1 MGPENICARVPLH
14 FHENHHQQE
23 NVARIGTHISTD
35 LNLIW
40 NFRFRSAN
48 QIQRYNTTRFRNLSM
63 EFIRHLFGSQ
73 PLLALFVTIAL
84 GYLVG
89 KIKIGSFVLGGIA
102 GTLLVGV
109 IIGQLDVNIDS
120 GIKNIF
126 FALFIYA
133 VGFQGGPQFFHALN
147 RRSLNQLA
155 SSFIMCL
162 TGLLCVLAAAWMFGL
177 DRGMAAGLAAGG
189 LTQSAIL
196 GTAGDAIAKLGLS
209 PELVKTMQTNVAVGY
224 AVCYIFGS
232 LGPIIMVS
240 WFLPMIMK
248 WDIRKEAVNLA
259 KAMSGGRTE
268 LDPGQF
274 NAVRDI
280 ATRVYEVAANSK
292 AVGKTALTLDKE
304 LSDAAVEAVFR
315 NDTSIDLTDATLIQA
330 GDRIAVTGK
339 VDVMKTAG
347 DLFGKEVAA
356 PDGLALVEENREII
370 LTNRALGGRAV
381 DEIHDHVNIETRHGV
396 FLTAV
401 KRMGRD
407 LPLLSKLQLKTGDE
421 LHFTGSPVD
430 LDRVQAKIGYKI
442 TAAAVTDFIFF
453 GIGMLV
459 GILIGMIEFKLW
471 GVPIS
476 IGSGGGCLLSG
487 LLFGWMRSVHPKFA
501 ALPVGASNFLRDFG
515 LAVFVGVV
523 GIGAGPQALIAIR
536 QYGLTL
542 FFLGVAVTLIP
553 QVVTFFFSYYVL
565 RIQNPI
571 EALACVAGGRSA
583 NPAFAA
589 LLAKAGNATPV
600 VSFTVTYAV
609 ANVFLTL
616 WGPVIVGVI
625 TKNAVL

>member
-1 MGPENICARVPLH
+1 MNVLH
-14 FHENHHQQE
+14 RLVTAE
-23 NVARIGTHISTD
+23 
-35 LNLIW
+35 
-40 NFRFRSAN
+40 
-48 QIQRYNTTRFRNLSM
+48 
-63 EFIRHLFGSQ
+63 

-109 IIGQLDVNIDS
+109 IIGQLGVNIDS

-133 VGFQGGPQFFHALN
+133 VGYQGGPQFFHALN

-155 SSFIMCL
+155 SAFVMCFV
-162 TGLLCVLAAAWMFGL
+162 GLLCVLAAAWMFGL

-189 LTQSAIL
+189 LTQSAII
-196 GTAGDAIAKLGLS
+196 GTAGDAITKLGLS
-209 PELVKTMQTNVAVGY
+209 PELTKTMQTNVAVGY

-240 WFLPMIMK
+240 WFLPLIMK
-248 WDIRKEAVNLA
+248 WNIRQEAVKLA
-259 KAMSGGRTE
+259 KLLSGGHAE

-274 NAVRDI
+274 NAARQISTRIYEI
-280 ATRVYEVAANSK
+280 AAGSEAA
-292 AVGKTALTLDKE
+292 GKNALSIDQA
-304 LSDAAVEAVFR
+304 LSNASVEAVYR
-315 NDTSIDLTDATLIQA
+315 EGKALDLTDTTVIQV
-330 GDRIAVTGK
+330 GDRVAITG
-339 VDVMKTAG
+339 VIGVMESACSLLG
-347 DLFGKEVAA
+347 REMAA
-356 PDGLALVEENREII
+356 ANGSLLVQENREII
-370 LTNRALGGRAV
+370 LTNRALNNREVG
-381 DEIHDHVNIETRHGV
+381 EIREHVKVETRHGV

-401 KRMGRD
+401 KRMGHD
-407 LPLLSKLQLKTGDE
+407 LPVLDKLELKRGDE
-421 LHFTGSPVD
+421 LHFAGSPTD
-430 LDRVQAKIGYKI
+430 LNRVQSKIGYKI

-453 GIGMLV
+453 GIGML
-459 GILIGMIEFKLW
+459 IGMLLGLIEFKIW
-471 GVPIS
+471 GIPIS

-487 LLFGWMRSVHPKFA
+487 LFFGWLRSVHPRFA
-501 ALPVGASNFLRDFG
+501 ALPIGASNFLRDFG
-515 LAVFVGVV
+515 LAVFVGIV
-523 GIGAGPQALIAIR
+523 GIAAGPQALVAI
-536 QYGLTL
+536 QKYGLTL

-553 QVVTFFFSYYVL
+553 QVITFFFSYYVL

-616 WGPVIVGVI
+616 WGPLIVGII
-625 TKNAVL
+625 TKNAS

>member
-1 MGPENICARVPLH
+1 MNVLH
-14 FHENHHQQE
+14 RLVTAE
-23 NVARIGTHISTD
+23 
-35 LNLIW
+35 
-40 NFRFRSAN
+40 
-48 QIQRYNTTRFRNLSM
+48 
-63 EFIRHLFGSQ
+63 

-109 IIGQLDVNIDS
+109 IIGQLGVNIDG

-133 VGFQGGPQFFHALN
+133 VGYQGGPQFFHALN

-155 SSFIMCL
+155 SAFVMCFV
-162 TGLLCVLAAAWMFGL
+162 GLLCVLAAAWMFRL

-189 LTQSAIL
+189 LTQSAII
-196 GTAGDAIAKLGLS
+196 GTAGDAIGKLGLS
-209 PELVKTMQTNVAVGY
+209 PELMKTMQTNVAVGY

-240 WFLPMIMK
+240 WFLPLIMK
-248 WDIRKEAVNLA
+248 WNIRQEAIKLA
-259 KAMSGGRTE
+259 NVLSGGHAE

-274 NAVRDI
+274 NAVQRISTRIYEI
-280 ATRVYEVAANSK
+280 AAGSK
-292 AVGKTALTLDKE
+292 ASGKTALSIDQK
-304 LSDAAVEAVFR
+304 LSNASVEAVYR
-315 NDTSIDLTDATLIQA
+315 EGKTLDLTDATVLQA
-330 GDRIAVTGK
+330 GDRVAITG
-339 VDVMKTAG
+339 VIGVMESACSLLG
-347 DLFGKEVAA
+347 REISAA
-356 PDGLALVEENREII
+356 NGLLLVQENREII
-370 LTNRALGGRAV
+370 LTNRALNNREVG
-381 DEIHDHVNIETRHGV
+381 EIREHAKVETRHGV

-401 KRMGRD
+401 KRMGLD
-407 LPLLSKLQLKTGDE
+407 LPVLDKLELKRGDE
-421 LHFTGSPVD
+421 LHFTGSPTD
-430 LDRVQAKIGYKI
+430 LNRVQSKIGYKI

-453 GIGMLV
+453 GIGML
-459 GILIGMIEFKLW
+459 IGMLLGLIQFKIW
-471 GVPIS
+471 GIPIS
-476 IGSGGGCLLSG
+476 IGSGSGCLLAG
-487 LLFGWMRSVHPKFA
+487 LLFGWLRSVHPRFA

-515 LAVFVGVV
+515 LAVFVGIV
-523 GIGAGPQALIAIR
+523 GISAGPQALVAIQ

-553 QVVTFFFSYYVL
+553 PIISFVFSYYVL

-616 WGPVIVGVI
+616 WGPLIVGII
-625 TKNAVL
+625 TKNAS

>member
-1 MGPENICARVPLH
+1 MNVLH
-14 FHENHHQQE
+14 RLVTAE
-23 NVARIGTHISTD
+23 
-35 LNLIW
+35 
-40 NFRFRSAN
+40 
-48 QIQRYNTTRFRNLSM
+48 
-63 EFIRHLFGSQ
+63 

-109 IIGQLDVNIDS
+109 IIGQLGVNIDS

-133 VGFQGGPQFFHALN
+133 VGYQGGPQFFHALN

-155 SSFIMCL
+155 SAFVMCFV
-162 TGLLCVLAAAWMFGL
+162 GLLCVLAAAWMFGL

-189 LTQSAIL
+189 LTQSAII
-196 GTAGDAIAKLGLS
+196 GTAGDAITKLGLS
-209 PELVKTMQTNVAVGY
+209 PELTKTMQTNVAVGY

-240 WFLPMIMK
+240 WFLPLIMK
-248 WDIRKEAVNLA
+248 WNIRQEAVKLA
-259 KAMSGGRTE
+259 KLLSGGHAE

-274 NAVRDI
+274 NAARQISTRIYEI
-280 ATRVYEVAANSK
+280 AAGSEAA
-292 AVGKTALTLDKE
+292 GKTALSIDQA
-304 LSDAAVEAVFR
+304 LSNASVEAVYR
-315 NDTSIDLTDATLIQA
+315 EGKALDLTDTTVIQV
-330 GDRIAVTGK
+330 GDRVAITG
-339 VDVMKTAG
+339 VIGVMESACSLLG
-347 DLFGKEVAA
+347 REMAA
-356 PDGLALVEENREII
+356 ANGSLLVQENREII
-370 LTNRALGGRAV
+370 LTNRALNNREVG
-381 DEIHDHVNIETRHGV
+381 EIREHVKVETRHGV

-401 KRMGRD
+401 KRMGHD
-407 LPLLSKLQLKTGDE
+407 LPVLDKLELKRGDE
-421 LHFTGSPVD
+421 LHFAGSPTD
-430 LDRVQAKIGYKI
+430 LNRVQSKIGYKI

-453 GIGMLV
+453 GIGML
-459 GILIGMIEFKLW
+459 IGMLLGLIEFKIW
-471 GVPIS
+471 GIPIS

-487 LLFGWMRSVHPKFA
+487 LFFGWLRSVHPRFA
-501 ALPVGASNFLRDFG
+501 ALPIGASNFLRDFG
-515 LAVFVGVV
+515 LAVFVGIV
-523 GIGAGPQALIAIR
+523 GIAAGPQALVAI
-536 QYGLTL
+536 QKYGLTL

-553 QVVTFFFSYYVL
+553 QIITFFFSYYVL

-616 WGPVIVGVI
+616 WGPLIVGII
-625 TKNAVL
+625 TKNAS